1 MEARTESSRYPIPQ
15 TFNSAENI
23 VSLFEPDT
31 LVSAQYF
38 ENLRSKTLLEPE
50 KRLML
55 AVLEDAINCFQD
67 NLLAQFGKRKR
78 LFEEAEE
85 WILAGDRDWFFSFEN
100 ICEVCG
106 INPEYV
112 SQRLLR
118 WKEKKL
124 PKYPV
129 SKYWERKKMAG

>member
-15 TFNSAENI
+15 TFNSDENI

-38 ENLRSKTLLEPE
+38 ENLRGKTLLEPE
-50 KRLML
+50 KKLML

-67 NLLAQFGKRKR
+67 NVLAQFGKRKR
-78 LFEEAEE
+78 LFEEAED
-85 WILAGDRDWFFSFEN
+85 WILAGDRDWFFSFEH

-112 SQRLLR
+112 SQGLLR

-124 PKYPV
+124 PKYPD
-129 SKYWERKKMAG
+129 SKYWERKKLAG